1 MGVLLPGPA
10 PLYPPPTRL
19 HPPPAPHSDDLL
31 SLYRSVHRR
40 DYRRWRDHCRRG
52 DMMRRSRSLA
62 PQRQVPPPRNG
73 QPEWGKGKLASP
85 FCCPTPCSRST
96 TYGQQPCKPGE
107 RGRCAESRSPKRVDS
122 VCAPRTG
129 ARATRGTGRPR
140 SSARALSAR
149 SPRHA
154 DMCMTCTCACACCER
169 ASKGMSN
176 MCVLAVWL

>member
-122 VCAPRTG
+122 VCAHRAPAHAPRA
-129 ARATRGTGRPR
+129 ARADLAPRLERSRHGVPGTQ
-140 SSARALSAR
+140 
-149 SPRHA
+149 
-154 DMCMTCTCACACCER
+154 TCER